1 MWAWS
6 VNCIQVLHLGWVL
19 ETQMTQSWFL
29 PTPPPLPLVG
39 ETDSKQKATTMGR
52 MNRELLEVKQKT
64 RPSRGLKGFGS
75 EKQGSF
81 HGGGTGGDVS
91 LKE

>member
-1 MWAWS
+1 
-6 VNCIQVLHLGWVL
+6 
-19 ETQMTQSWFL
+19 MTQSWFL

-64 RPSRGLKGFGS
+64 RPSRGLMGFGS